1 MGVFPF
7 ALCLSHDVDRVYK
20 TYQYIYE
27 AVTRLDPDP
36 IRGIFSMKNPY
47 WQFERI
53 MDVESSRGV
62 RSSFNV
68 LVEKRLSEQPWPMR
82 LRKKG
87 WQLFA
92 GRYDVRTPEIASTL
106 RVLDRN
112 GWEIGLHGSY
122 TSSED
127 PNRFAYE
134 KDRIEAEIE
143 TEILGNRQHY
153 WRLSRPETWR
163 DLRAAGIKYD
173 TSLGDSAELDSRHG
187 YALLRPFEDEF
198 VVFPWSVMDAAVMD
212 SGDSMAAVK
221 ETCDRLLERTR
232 DECGVLVLNWH
243 QNVFNMRD
251 YPGWTEIYAY
261 LIERAQEM
269 GAWVGPPG
277 KLYQAIPHPDGT
289 LADALNSLDDRDTT
303 VRRH

>member
-1 MGVFPF
+1 MGVFRF

-20 TYQYIYE
+20 TYQYLYE
-27 AVTRLDPDP
+27 AVSRLDP
-36 IRGIFSMKNPY
+36 GSLSSMFSMKNPY

-53 MDVESSRGV
+53 MDLESGHGV

-68 LVEKRLSEQPWPMR
+68 LVEKRLSEQPWTMR

-127 PNRFAYE
+127 PDRFEYE
-134 KDRIEAEIE
+134 KDLIEAEIE
-143 TEILGNRQHY
+143 TGILGNRQHY

-163 DLRAAGIKYD
+163 YLREAGLKYD
-173 TSLGDSAELDSRHG
+173 TSLGDSAALDSRHG
-187 YALLRPFEDEF
+187 YGLLRPFDDDF
-198 VVFPWSVMDAAVMD
+198 VVFPWSVMDAAIMD
-212 SGDSMAAVK
+212 SGDSI
-221 ETCDRLLERTR
+221 ESIQQTCDRLLERAR
-232 DECGVLVLNWH
+232 AERSVLVLNWH

-261 LIERAQEM
+261 LIERALEM
-269 GAWVGPPG
+269 DAWVGPPG
-277 KLYQAIPHPDGT
+277 RLYEATAHPEGT
-289 LADALNSLDDRDTT
+289 LQDVLSTLDD
-303 VRRH
+303 